1 MSETSVPAP
10 APAPPAAGAVVLA
23 GSSGPSRPAGPP
35 RAALQPLPRWLPFEW
50 IVASRFLAEGRTQT
64 AFIIGGIA
72 IGVGVIVFMSAL
84 LSGLQANFVR
94 RALTGQP
101 HIQLL
106 PPKEVVR
113 PLRGGDGDAGG
124 NAAGGAPAALPG
136 PIVQAPLQRLKS
148 IDQWQAVAS
157 QIRALPE
164 VLVVAPVVGGSA
176 LVLRGDASRSI
187 SVTGMEPESYFRIVP
202 MHEKV
207 VRGSAR
213 VTGSDILI
221 GTELA
226 SDLGVGVGDKLRVTA
241 ASGSANTLTITGVF
255 DLGSKGANTRSTFMA
270 LRTAQSLMGLPGGV
284 SVLDVT
290 VADVYAAETAAR
302 RITALTGVQADSW
315 IKTNEQFFSAVSA
328 QTTANTAIRFFVAL
342 SVAFGIASVLVVSV
356 VQKSREIGILRA
368 MGISRAQIMR
378 VFLLQGG
385 LLGLGGALAGSGL
398 GALALMA
405 WQRFARNADGTPMF
419 ALSFEPRLFVLAL
432 GLATLTG
439 LLAAL
444 APALRAARLDPVVAI
459 RG

>member
-1 MSETSVPAP
+1 MSEPATPVPAP
-10 APAPPAAGAVVLA
+10 APLGAGAAAGSA
-23 GSSGPSRPAGPP
+23 GPAGPP

-94 RALTGQP
+94 RALTGQA
-101 HIQLL
+101 HIQLM

-113 PLRGGDGDAGG
+113 PLRSGAGTS
-124 NAAGGAPAALPG
+124 PADALPG
-136 PIVQAPLQRLKS
+136 AIVQAPLQRLKS
-148 IDQWQAVAS
+148 IDQWQAVAG

-164 VLVVAPVVGGSA
+164 VLVVAPVVSGSA

-187 SVTGMEPESYFRIVP
+187 SITGMEPESYFRIVP
-202 MHEKV
+202 MDEKV

-226 SDLGVGVGDKLRVTA
+226 TDLGVGVGDKLRVTA
-241 ASGSANTLTITGVF
+241 ANGSSNTLTITGVF

-290 VADVYAAETAAR
+290 VGDVYAAETVAR

-378 VFLLQGG
+378 MFLLQGG
-385 LLGLGGALAGSGL
+385 LLGLGGALAGSAL

-405 WQRFARNADGTPMF
+405 WQRFARNADGTPLF